1 MHTISVSDTS
11 NIVVRVR
18 GEAGGGSNMFSPL
31 RLEKQPDELGGGDV
45 VEWESVM
52 SFH

>member
-11 NIVVRVR
+11 NIVVR
-18 GEAGGGSNMFSPL
+18 GEAGGGSNMFSSL